1 MRLFLITALFLSIT
15 SLSNAQTKLVR
26 KLNDAEMGY
35 LKSLFSDFEAF
46 LNVNKNDTIYEHQK
60 NFNMKFTPTRL
71 YNSKIQVWN
80 DRDSARKG
88 FEPIFVYA
96 AYDKKSGEFGY
107 TAKLSYSPL
116 RKPDVMQDELR
127 KVYYFEVPVKQKE
140 TWYTIGV
147 RKDTVITERPGFAKY
162 KVDSS
167 ETTNISKDSIS
178 VVVDT
183 TVVQVADTVKHEL
196 ITDKTFIIRANL
208 ANGIFSG
215 FKVYAVT
222 VRGQQPE
229 LEPIS
234 EEMQW
239 WLKLDNEWRNF
250 FKEKHKLAA
259 YPENYEIRKCQGLRE
274 LDISGKA
281 ISDIGFLSNFILLE
295 KLNLSKTQ
303 VKDLS
308 AVQNLTKLKELNLA
322 GSKVDTLLY
331 LRKLTNL
338 EILDVSDLQIYSL
351 ADLAG
356 LVNMLELSCGGN
368 RLKDLEPLRN
378 MAVLEE
384 LDISLNYAIKDVT
397 PITGILTLE
406 KLKLRKVEI
415 GSIEPLTGLVNLIYL
430 DCFNAGI
437 SDLTPIKKLPK
448 LMHLDI
454 SHNSISD
461 IGPLRNHN
469 FITYLSMASTKISDL
484 SPLSGFRHLEYL
496 NISANPQVK
505 DLGPVPNETLNTLV
519 AHYSGLSSGEVQ
531 RFKKRNPKCKITYY

>member
-1 MRLFLITALFLSIT
+1 MRLFILVALFLCIT
-15 SLSNAQTKLVR
+15 SLSKAQTKIVR
-26 KLNDAEMGY
+26 KLNDTEMGY

-46 LNVNKNDTIYEHQK
+46 LKINKNDTVYEHQK

-96 AYDKKSGEFGY
+96 AFDKKSDEFGY
-107 TAKLSYSPL
+107 AAKLSYNPL
-116 RKPDVMQDELR
+116 LKPDVLKDELR
-127 KVYYFEVPVKQKE
+127 KVYYFEMPVKQKE

-147 RKDTVITERPGFAKY
+147 RNDTVITERPGFVKY
-162 KVDSS
+162 KVDSTS
-167 ETTNISKDSIS
+167 LAGIEKDS
-178 VVVDT
+178 VALMVDT
-183 TVVQVADTVKHEL
+183 AFVQVADTVKHEL
-196 ITDKTFIIRANL
+196 LTDKVFIIRANL
-208 ANGIFSG
+208 ANGLFSG

-222 VRGQQPE
+222 VKGQQPE
-229 LEPIS
+229 LEPLS

-239 WLKLDNEWRNF
+239 WLKLDTEWRNF
-250 FKEKHKLAA
+250 FKEKHKLTA

-274 LDISGKA
+274 LDVSGKA
-281 ISDIGFLSNFILLE
+281 ISDIAFLSNFTLLE

-303 VKDLS
+303 VKDLA

-351 ADLAG
+351 SDLSG
-356 LVNMLELSCGGN
+356 LVNMKELSCGGN
-368 RLKDLEPLRN
+368 KLKDLEPLRN
-378 MAVLEE
+378 MTVLEE
-384 LDISLNYAIKDVT
+384 LDISLNFAIKDVT
-397 PITGILTLE
+397 PITGIVTLE

-437 SDLTPIKKLPK
+437 SDLSPIKKLPK

-461 IGPLRNHN
+461 IGPLRNLN

-496 NISANPQVK
+496 NVSGNPQVK
-505 DLGPVPNETLNTLV
+505 DIGPVPNETLNTLI
-519 AHYSGLSSGEVQ
+519 AHYSGLASGEIQ